1 MMTGKRCTFFGHRQC
16 PIAIRPALKCCLE
29 DLITHHDV
37 TVFYVG
43 NQGAFDSIVRSAL
56 RELAEQYTNITYAV
70 VLAYLPLEQK
80 DDLAQY
86 QDYTDTMYPEG
97 IETVLRRFAIDWRN
111 RWMLKQA
118 DYVVTYITHS
128 WGGAAKFAEKAV
140 KSGKRVI
147 NLGTDGI

>member
-1 MMTGKRCTFFGHRQC
+1 MTGKRCTFFGHRQC

-29 DLITHHDV
+29 DLIIHHDV